1 MRPPEDRLTA
11 LAPRPVTLEQTGLTL
26 EFVADLVLK
35 LLLQLGVS
43 RASALSDRVALAGTV
58 LERVLHFLRKEGNV
72 EVRPRPSGDND
83 LHFGLTIKG
92 RAAAVDAM
100 GRSGYVGPAPV
111 PLAKYADI
119 VSAQSVHRVGVTAR
133 SMREAFENIVL
144 SDSQRDRLGAALNS
158 GRAIFIYG
166 APGTGKTYIAKQ
178 LERALPG
185 AVLVPYAVLVNET
198 VVEIFDPSA
207 HLALELAS
215 EPPRFSL
222 AEGFDPRFV
231 LSERPMV
238 VTAGE
243 LSADM
248 LEVRYE
254 ASTRR
259 FIAPVQLKAN
269 NGILIVDDL
278 GRQRLPVE
286 VLFNRWIVPLEE
298 KIDYLTAGNG
308 THFEV
313 PFDVVL
319 VLATNLEPHEL
330 ADDAFL
336 RRIGYKVEFRPV
348 PAEDYRRIWR
358 EVCGKQGVTY
368 DPMVVDF
375 VLHDLHGRHGVPLLP
390 CHPRDLLGMALDR
403 AAYLGIPADDL
414 DTEAL
419 SWAWDNYFLSDAK
432 GKGGAADAPR
442 SPLLASPR

>member
-1 MRPPEDRLTA
+1 
-11 LAPRPVTLEQTGLTL
+11 
-26 EFVADLVLK
+26 
-35 LLLQLGVS
+35 
-43 RASALSDRVALAGTV
+43 
-58 LERVLHFLRKEGNV
+58 
-72 EVRPRPSGDND
+72 
-83 LHFGLTIKG
+83 
-92 RAAAVDAM
+92 M

-111 PLAKYADI
+111 PLAKYAEI
-119 VSAQSVHRVGVTAR
+119 VAAQSVHRVGVTAQ
-133 SMREAFENIVL
+133 SMRDAFENIVL

-185 AVLVPYAVLVNET
+185 AVLVPYAILVNET
-198 VVEIFDPSA
+198 VIEVFDPAA
-207 HLALELAS
+207 HFALELAS
-215 EPPRFSL
+215 EPPRFAL
-222 AEGFDPRFV
+222 TEGFDPRFA

-248 LEVRYE
+248 LEVRFE
-254 ASTRR
+254 AVTRR
-259 FIAPVQLKAN
+259 YTAPVQLKAN
-269 NGILIVDDL
+269 NGLLIVDDL

-298 KIDYLTAGNG
+298 KIDYLVAANG

-336 RRIGYKVEFRPV
+336 RRIGYKIEFCPV

-358 EVCGKQGVTY
+358 KVCEKHGISY
-368 DPMVVDF
+368 DPVIVDY
-375 VLHDLHGRHGVPLLP
+375 VLHDLHGRLGVPLLP

-403 AAYLGIPADDL
+403 AAYLGASADDL
-414 DTEAL
+414 DTVAL
-419 SWAWDNYFLSDAK
+419 DWAWNNYFLSEAP
-432 GKGGAADAPR
+432 GKGVAAGAPR
-442 SPLLASPR
+442 STLLDSPR